1 MTDLVQMKENWTEI
15 KGRMRQ
21 KYGILTESDLIWIDG
36 KHEQLL
42 NKLNLILGV
51 TKEELQ
57 KFISES

>member
-21 KYGILTESDLIWIDG
+21 KYGILTESDLIWVDG

-51 TKEELQ
+51 PKEELQ